1 MAKNRFVILIVK
13 KIDKVYNKFLAVR
26 KETFANEIIF
36 SIEKLID
43 NLNNSEN
50 IYYEIEDE
58 LKEFDNDRNKLK

>member
-1 MAKNRFVILIVK
+1 MAKNR
-13 KIDKVYNKFLAVR
+13 
-26 KETFANEIIF
+26 FANEIIF
-36 SIEKLID
+36 SIEKLIG

>member
-1 MAKNRFVILIVK
+1 MAKNRFNRNK
-13 KIDKVYNKFLAVR
+13 KYKVYNKFLAVR

-43 NLNNSEN
+43 HLNNSEN

>member
-1 MAKNRFVILIVK
+1 MAKNRFNRNK
-13 KIDKVYNKFLAVR
+13 KYKVYNKFLAVR
-26 KETFANEIIF
+26 KETCANEIIF

-43 NLNNSEN
+43 HLNNSEN

>member
-1 MAKNRFVILIVK
+1 MAKNR
-13 KIDKVYNKFLAVR
+13 
-26 KETFANEIIF
+26 FANEIIF
-36 SIEKLID
+36 SIEKLTD